1 MRHGL
6 AVALLVTA
14 LAGCGAAE
22 PLPAP
27 APPQTPIPG
36 WSAVQGQTAIVSPPV
51 RHAEPVAVS
60 VPAIDVRSTLER
72 LALDAK
78 GVMIAPVEP
87 SVAGWYAAGVRPGDP
102 GPAVIAGHLDSRSG
116 PGIFADLGKLR
127 RGDAVHVELAD
138 GGRVR
143 FLIDDVRAYPK
154 DEFPTEAVYGP
165 THDAQLRL
173 ITCGGTFDRLRG
185 HYADN
190 VIAFASLG

>member
-1 MRHGL
+1 MRRAL
-6 AVALLVTA
+6 AVALLVT
-14 LAGCGAAE
+14 GCGTAD
-22 PLPAP
+22 PPP
-27 APPQTPIPG
+27 APPAAPVPVPG

-51 RHAEPVAVS
+51 RHAEPVTVS
-60 VPAIDVRSTLER
+60 VPAIDVRSKLER
-72 LALDAK
+72 LALDAD
-78 GVMIAPVEP
+78 GVMIAPVDP
-87 SVAGWYAAGVRPGDP
+87 AVAGWYAAGVRPGDP
-102 GPAVIAGHLDSRSG
+102 GPAVIAGHLDSRTG
-116 PGIFADLGKLR
+116 PAVFAHLGKLR

-138 GGRVR
+138 GTRVR

-173 ITCGGTFDRLRG
+173 ITCGGTFDQARR